1 MGKLSYINDKL
12 RMQTLWQLSHCLVY
26 AEWLSKWG
34 RLDCRFLPRDAY
46 ASRGLW
52 RGKMSVPDG
61 RKIASVRT
69 ECPSTWTD
77 NYIFLLRD
85 AVHKRGLCRRAVSV
99 RLSRSC
105 IVSKR
110 LKIRP

>member
-46 ASRGLW
+46 A
-52 RGKMSVPDG
+52 
-61 RKIASVRT
+61 
-69 ECPSTWTD
+69 
-77 NYIFLLRD
+77 
-85 AVHKRGLCRRAVSV
+85 
-99 RLSRSC
+99 
-105 IVSKR
+105 
-110 LKIRP
+110 